1 MPIEPPSHNNHV
13 PHEEEED
20 QLEINDTAG
29 EELEGEEVFP
39 IGMAVRN
46 HILSRFRR
54 NEEKKV
60 LYSMAAYAY
69 ITKNRNLTTEYM
81 RLIARSQ
88 PEAAEALAVRT
99 LNFVIAHTRKINI
112 NVQESI
118 DAIMENQ
125 VIRTPGIG
133 RDNIVETLTREFH
146 CMNEEEINE
155 LRSTI
160 QTLNPEGCLALG
172 LGTDDNEGHGYI
184 SVNLFD
190 F

>member
-13 PHEEEED
+13 PQEEEED

-39 IGMAVRN
+39 IGMTVRN

-54 NEEKKV
+54 NAEKKV

-69 ITKNRNLTTEYM
+69 ITQNRNLITEYM
-81 RLIARSQ
+81 RLIVRSQ
-88 PEAAEALAVRT
+88 PDAAEALAERT
-99 LNFVIAHTRKINI
+99 LNFVIAHTHKIDI
-112 NVQESI
+112 KVQESNATI
-118 DAIMENQ
+118 MDNQAIH
-125 VIRTPGIG
+125 TAGIG
-133 RDNIVETLTREFH
+133 RDNIVETLTTNFH
-146 CMNEEEINE
+146 CLDEAQINE
-155 LRSTI
+155 LRSTL
-160 QTLNPEGCLALG
+160 QNLDPEGSLALG
-172 LGTDDNEGHGYI
+172 LGTDDEEGHGYI